1 MKACYFGSYFRNYPR
16 NETIIEGLRQNNVNV
31 IECHPDFDVTKH
43 TPKILPKIYMKLLE
57 KIMSLKKDFD
67 IIIVGYPG
75 WYTFWLA
82 KLVSLYTRKPV
93 IFDAFIS
100 LYNTMVLDRQIVDKK
115 SFFAKSLYLLD
126 KYSMKFAD
134 LCITDTLEHIRYF
147 SETFHIPVEKFRKVP
162 VGANEKIFYSRNNE
176 VDNENFN
183 VLFYGYFTPLHGLDV
198 ILHAAKLLESKKNI
212 KFLIIGKTIEGN
224 VNVPRI
230 STKNV
235 RFLKPISYIDLPKFI
250 SKSQICLGIFG
261 KTRKAK
267 LVVPNKIYQSIAM
280 KKAVITADTPAMHEE
295 FTNMK
300 NIFLCDPT
308 PESLAD
314 AVLLLEEDKI
324 LRNKIAKSAYQLFI
338 NNFTTKKVG
347 ERMKELCSLR

>member
-16 NETIIEGLRQNNVNV
+16 NELIIEGLRQNNVNV
-31 IECHPDFDVTKH
+31 IECHPDFDVTRH
-43 TPKILPKIYMKLLE
+43 TPKILPKIHIKLLE
-57 KIMSLKKDFD
+57 KIMALKKDFD

-82 KLVSLYTRKPV
+82 KLLSMYTRKPV

-100 LYNTMVLDRQIVDKK
+100 LYNTMVLDRQIVNKK
-115 SFFAKSLYLLD
+115 SVFAKSLYLLD

-134 LCITDTLEHIRYF
+134 FCITDTSEHIRYF
-147 SETFHIPVEKFRKVP
+147 SETFHIPAENFGKVP
-162 VGANEKIFYSRNNE
+162 VGADEKIFHPRNNE
-176 VDNENFN
+176 VDNEDFN
-183 VLFYGYFTPLHGLDV
+183 ILFYGYFTPLHGLDV
-198 ILHAAKLLESKKNI
+198 ILRAAKLLESKKNI
-212 KFLIIGKTIEGN
+212 KFTIIGKTDEGN
-224 VNVPRI
+224 VNVPRK

-235 RFLKPISYIDLPKFI
+235 QFFNPIPYIDLPKFI

-261 KTRKAK
+261 QTQKAK

-295 FTNMK
+295 FKHMGDV
-300 NIFLCDPT
+300 FLCAPT

-324 LRNKIAKSAYQLFI
+324 LRNKIAENAYQLFV
-338 NNFTTKKVG
+338 NNFTTTKVG
-347 ERMKELCSLR
+347 ERMKELCSRM